1 MVCINDEDE
10 ADEEDEAVVS
20 YGYLLVAFAFL
31 QLSHFCDDY
40 KNDII
45 TYTQTKNERRTYTRK
60 EYIRKHER
68 I

>member
-45 TYTQTKNERRTYTRK
+45 DGRSHSLISCNLLR
-60 EYIRKHER
+60 
-68 I
+68 